1 MTQDME
7 KALQGQANHAY
18 KVYRLAD
25 KVEDASLEVR
35 RMLLQIASHDFFRAL
50 ATEEDLKAIKSL
62 LDESTAALKKSADTL
77 SKIDARMLEIA
88 RRDPEGESQ

>member
-25 KVEDASLEVR
+25 KVEDASREVR
-35 RMLLQIASHDFFRAL
+35 KLLLQCASHDFLRSMV
-50 ATEEDLKAIKSL
+50 TDEDLKVIKGLMKESL
-62 LDESTAALKKSADTL
+62 AALKKSADTL

-88 RRDPEGESQ
+88 RRDPEGEPQ